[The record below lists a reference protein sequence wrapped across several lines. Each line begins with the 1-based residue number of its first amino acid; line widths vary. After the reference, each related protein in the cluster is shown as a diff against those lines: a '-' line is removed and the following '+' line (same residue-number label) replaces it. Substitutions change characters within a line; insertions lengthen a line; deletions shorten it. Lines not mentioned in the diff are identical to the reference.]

1 MAAGASVT
9 VGAYVA
15 SGSLPMGSYMQVYQD
30 TPGGDN
36 AVDWIGL
43 GRPTVV
49 ISGPGTFRVVRPAT
63 ATAVGAFTES

>member
-1 MAAGASVT
+1 
-9 VGAYVA
+9 
-15 SGSLPMGSYMQVYQD
+15 MGSYMQIYQD

-49 ISGPGTFRVVRPAT
+49 VSGPGTFRVVRPAC
-63 ATAVGAFTES
+63 ATAVGAFSET